1 MPRQELYAVAWGL
14 IKDAGGRYEL
24 SVDLLRKLRSLGYAG
39 IEVTVASIMDFDNK
53 AGKAGAFA
61 AALAET
67 NTRVIAG
74 VFSSGAPPIP
84 GNLSIPSLIGIT
96 HRSDASMTGTRDV
109 NAHFDIW
116 SAQVREALA
125 LGPVLAGVNSHSGKD
140 YFSEAEADTFFR
152 LAADFEA
159 AEATPKGVK
168 ITHETHRARVL
179 YTPWVV
185 PRILAAH
192 PKIRYCADLSH
203 WSVVTE
209 TGTEDPEVN
218 RVVNLISPFV
228 RHVHARVGF
237 EEGPQV
243 PDPRGPEWAH

>member
-24 SVDLLRKLRSLGYAG
+24 SVELLRKLKSLGYAG
-39 IEVTVASIMDFDNK
+39 IEVTVASIMDYDCKN
-53 AGKAGAFA
+53 GKGAFA
-61 AALAET
+61 SALTET

-84 GNLSIPSLIGIT
+84 GNLNIPSLIGIT
-96 HRSDASMTGTRDV
+96 HRSDASMSGTRDV
-109 NAHFDIW
+109 RGHFDIW

-140 YFSEAEADTFFR
+140 YFTEAEADSFFK

-159 AEATPKGVK
+159 DEAAPKGVK

-185 PRILAAH
+185 PRIIAAH

-218 RVVNLISPFV
+218 RVVSQISPFV